1 MSNFSAKLNGK
12 RPCRYVFEAHLWDNK
27 RSRFGAP
34 VNVLVDTGAFN
45 TIIHKFLVPKY
56 GKMLKQTI
64 MTSVGG
70 YKGEAN
76 ICILDKVSIGGHIL
90 ENVVALAIPF
100 EGELQ
105 DHILLG
111 ANVTNNWDFSLSR
124 KRNIMEVKEELSD
137 EAMKRAFPYQYCYN
151 NKGQVMALQEM
162 VGDE

>member
-1 MSNFSAKLNGK
+1 LRLRLYF
-12 RPCRYVFEAHLWDNK
+12 RIPEARLWDKK
-27 RSRFGAP
+27 RSQLSAP
-34 VNVLVDTGAFN
+34 INVLVDTGAFN

-56 GKMLKQTI
+56 GRMLKQTM

-76 ICILDKVSIGGHIL
+76 ICILDKISIGGHIL
-90 ENVVALAIPF
+90 ENVVALAVPF

-111 ANVTNNWDFSLSR
+111 ANVTNNWELVLSR
-124 KRNIMEVKEELSD
+124 KRNIMEAKEELSD
-137 EAMKRAFPYQYCYN
+137 ETMKRKFPYQYCYN

-162 VGDE
+162 DGG

>member
-1 MSNFSAKLNGK
+1 MSSFSAKLNNK
-12 RPCRYVFEAHLWDNK
+12 RPCRYVFEARLWDIQ
-27 RSRFGAP
+27 RSQFGAP

-56 GKMLKQTI
+56 GKMLKQTM

-76 ICILDKVSIGGHIL
+76 LCILDKINIGGHVL
-90 ENVVALAIPF
+90 ENVVALAVPF
-100 EGELQ
+100 EGELH

-124 KRNIMEVKEELSD
+124 KQNLMEAKEALSD
-137 EAMKRAFPYQYCYN
+137 EAMKRAYPYKYCYN

-162 VGDE
+162 K

>member
-1 MSNFSAKLNGK
+1 MSNFSAKLNSK
-12 RPCRYVFEAHLWDNK
+12 RPCRYVFEANLWDKK

-56 GKMLKQTI
+56 GRMLEQTI

-70 YKGEAN
+70 YKGGAN
-76 ICILDKVSIGGHIL
+76 ICILDKINIGGHIL

-111 ANVTNNWDFSLSR
+111 ANTTNNWDFSLSR
-124 KRNIMEVKEELSD
+124 KRNIIEAKEELSD
-137 EAMKRAFPYQYCYN
+137 EAMKREFPYQYCYN